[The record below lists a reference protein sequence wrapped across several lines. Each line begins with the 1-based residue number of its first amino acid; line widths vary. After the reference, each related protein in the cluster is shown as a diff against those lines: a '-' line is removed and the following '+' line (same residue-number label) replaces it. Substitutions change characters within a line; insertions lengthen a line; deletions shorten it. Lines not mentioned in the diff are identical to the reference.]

1 MNDSNFCSVLWAYA
15 QNHENENGLLSMKRY
30 NKINQVLR
38 EELSFRIFN
47 LSDEDLGL
55 VLRGASKLNLS
66 SGTK

>member
-1 MNDSNFCSVLWAYA
+1 
-15 QNHENENGLLSMKRY
+15 MKRY

-55 VLRGASKLNLS
+55 ALRGASKLNLKE
-66 SGTK
+66 GTKKWSEIINYL